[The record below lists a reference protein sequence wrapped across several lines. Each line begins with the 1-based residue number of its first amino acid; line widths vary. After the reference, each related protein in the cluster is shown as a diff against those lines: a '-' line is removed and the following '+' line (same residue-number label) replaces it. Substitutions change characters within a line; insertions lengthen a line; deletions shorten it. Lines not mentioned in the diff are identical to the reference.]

1 MAKPLGYSR
10 VQIRLHWIIAL
21 LIVAQ
26 VVFGENIGHAY
37 REILRGNAVAFDP
50 LVMSHVAGGMLIFGL
65 GVWRL
70 VLRLRRGVPA
80 PVAGQPRAQV
90 LAAEVVHYVLYAI
103 MIVAPITGG
112 LAWFGGIE
120 QAGDA
125 HEMVKPVIVGLVA
138 VHVLAALYHQFIK
151 KDGLLM
157 RMKQPAD

>member
-10 VQIRLHWIIAL
+10 AQIRLHWIIAG
-21 LIVAQ
+21 LIVLQ
-26 VVFGENIGHAY
+26 VVFGENIGEAY
-37 REILRGNAVAFDP
+37 DEIMRGNVVAFDP
-50 LVMSHVAGGMLIFGL
+50 LVMSHVAGGMLIFVL

-70 VLRLRRGVPA
+70 VLRRKRGVPA
-80 PVAGQPRAQV
+80 PIAGQSRAQV
-90 LAAEVVHYVLYAI
+90 LAAEAVHYVLYAI

-151 KDGLLM
+151 KDGLML
-157 RMKQPAD
+157 RMKQPLD

>member
-26 VVFGENIGHAY
+26 VVFGENIGEAY
-37 REILRGNAVAFDP
+37 REIMRGNVVAFDP
-50 LVMSHVAGGMLIFGL
+50 LVMSHVAGGMLIFAL

-70 VLRLRRGVPA
+70 VLRVRRGVPG

-90 LAAEVVHYVLYAI
+90 LAAEAVHYVLYAI

-112 LAWFGGIE
+112 LAWFGGIQ
-120 QAGDA
+120 QAGEA

-157 RMKQPAD
+157 RMKQPLD

>member
-1 MAKPLGYSR
+1 MTKPLGYSR
-10 VQIRLHWIIAL
+10 AQIRLHWIIAA

-26 VVFGENIGHAY
+26 VVFGENIGEAY
-37 REILRGNAVAFDP
+37 EQIKRGNVVAFDP
-50 LVMSHVAGGMLIFGL
+50 LVMSHVAGGMLIFAL

-70 VLRLRRGVPA
+70 VLRRKRGVPA

-90 LAAEVVHYVLYAI
+90 LAAEAVHYLLYAI
-103 MIVAPITGG
+103 MILAPITGG

-157 RMKQPAD
+157 RMKQPLD